1 MMLLGLN
8 QQQLAKLAS
17 VHESTLSR
25 ALQSLRPGRSTVI
38 EKVCIVLDMT
48 LEELSREQLEDVPI
62 SRPHPGLKGDD
73 RGGAEERLKKWIVE
87 GERK

>member
-25 ALQSLRPGRSTVI
+25 ALQSLRPDRSTVI
-38 EKVCIVLDMT
+38 EKVCVVLDMT
-48 LEELSREQLEDVPI
+48 LEELSRDQLEDVPI
-62 SRPHPGLKGDD
+62 SRPHPGLKGGD
-73 RGGAEERLKKWIVE
+73 RAEEKLKKWIE
-87 GERK
+87 ERRER